1 MMKRMCFFLFS
12 ALIGICLMSP
22 GLFGQ
27 VGTQGVILGTV
38 TDPSGAVVPG
48 AEVTVRNLNTGL
60 TTTVKTSSAG
70 TFEVPSLPIGSYSV
84 QVAMSGFKTWKLDR
98 VDLAVG
104 ARDRLTIALE
114 VGTATQ
120 QVSVSAAPALLQTE
134 TAKTGTTV
142 QEKNIINLPLN
153 GRNVVN
159 LVALAPGM
167 RFTSG
172 HSGPERGT
180 YVQGFGSQGDHT
192 QFSLNGTNINSG
204 MDEGAIT
211 LPNVDSIAE
220 FRVETANFG
229 AEHGRD
235 PLQVVMV
242 TKAGTNEYHGSAW
255 EFLRNNAIDAR
266 NTFASKTPKLSQNQ
280 FGAAA
285 GGPVIKDKTFFFASF
300 EGTTVRQE
308 SLYNSAVPDP
318 AWLNGDFSAVSTPVI
333 DPSTGQQF
341 TGNIIPSGRIDYGA
355 DLLKKY
361 FLTPTPGYSDGNF
374 HAVAPRTNDTWNG
387 LIRIDQDITPKQ
399 RIYGQFI
406 DWVNP
411 TTSPQYSPS
420 VVQTNETNQHNFGL
434 TYNYTITPNTLFTL
448 NLGYVSSNNTFT
460 GGSAALGKDNLT
472 QQAGIQG
479 FPTPGRSDWI
489 GLPTV
494 NVTGISGFAEPWGT
508 PGRLWS
514 NSLDGTASMN
524 LIRGKHSIIL
534 GYSYDNR
541 TTFGRHGSGFSRGQ
555 FDFNGQYTGFAFADY
570 LLGLPAD
577 GYRNYP
583 LQTFGMKDSPYDAI
597 FAQDYWNISQKVTLN
612 LGLRW
617 DYWQGKEYVCGNG
630 ATFDPS
636 IGKIVAGL
644 DNQGQVNL
652 TCQPVAKYLA
662 PATAGQWV
670 PADKIGVPKGLFE
683 PNGHF
688 SPRLGVAWRVTNGM
702 VVRGSYGI
710 FTSSFEGN
718 RTASSIVGPPYW
730 TWENINFSPSTPQP
744 WETIFPNDPSFFVAP
759 GTVAPAYNLTSQ
771 KTHEWNFSI
780 EKQLPYHSS
789 LTLSYIGTHRSDPI
803 SGFNYNAVPPGQYS
817 DLQAALPYPQLGG
830 ITLYQNGGSVWYN
843 GLTAMWQRRF
853 SNGLGFVAS
862 YAYSKSMLDG
872 AAADTVDGLQPFT
885 PQGYL
890 RGRSP
895 YDRTHILNISGVY
908 DLPFGQQ
915 RKYLSNSNTLLNGV
929 IGGWEFTSIV
939 GYQSGDPLTFTAP
952 GATLGNGWNTR
963 PNLIGDPQI
972 SNPSP
977 QMWFNPA
984 AFAVPAPY
992 TYGNSG
998 MGIMNGPGYFDWDT
1012 GLMKNFYFTES
1023 KYLQFRWEMFN
1034 ALNHVNYNNPNTT
1047 INTGSTGEIF
1057 SAGPARIMQFAL
1069 KLYF

>member
-1 MMKRMCFFLFS
+1 MKRTCFFLLS
-12 ALIGICLMSP
+12 ALMGMMLASA

-38 TDPSGAVVPG
+38 ADPSGAVVPG
-48 AEVTVRNLNTGL
+48 AQVTVENLNTGL
-60 TTTVKTSSAG
+60 TTNVKTNSVGA
-70 TFEVPSLPIGSYSV
+70 FDVPALPIGPYSV
-84 QVAMSGFKTWKLDR
+84 QVSMQGFKAWKVDR
-98 VDLAVG
+98 VDLTVG
-104 ARDRLTIALE
+104 ARQRLTITLQ
-114 VGTATQ
+114 VGNTSQ

-134 TAKTGTTV
+134 TAQTGTTV
-142 QEKNIINLPLN
+142 QEKNILNLPLN

-159 LVALAPGM
+159 LVQLAPGM

-172 HSGPERGT
+172 QSGPERGT
-180 YVQGFGSQGDHT
+180 YVQGLGGQSDQT
-192 QFSLNGTNINSG
+192 QFSLNGSNINSG

-211 LPNVDSIAE
+211 LPDVDSIAE
-220 FRVETANFG
+220 FRVETSGFG

-235 PLQVVMV
+235 PVQVVMA
-242 TKAGTNEYHGSAW
+242 TKSGSNQFHGSAW
-255 EFLRNNAIDAR
+255 EFVRNNAFDAR
-266 NTFASKTPKLSQNQ
+266 NTFSAKTPKLTQNQ
-280 FGAAA
+280 FGGAV

-308 SLYNSAVPDP
+308 SLYNSPVPDP
-318 AWLNGDFSAVSTPVI
+318 AWLNGDFSGVSTPII
-333 DPSTGQQF
+333 DPTTGQPF
-341 TGNIIPSGRIDYGA
+341 SGNMIPANRIDYGA
-355 DLLKKY
+355 NFLKGY

-387 LIRIDQDITPKQ
+387 MIRVDQNITSKQ

-434 TYNYTITPNTLFTL
+434 TYNYTITPNMLFTL
-448 NLGYVSSNNTFT
+448 NMSYVSSNNVFS
-460 GGSAALGKDNLT
+460 GGSAALGSENLT
-472 QQAGIQG
+472 EEAGIQG
-479 FPTPGRSDWI
+479 FPTPGRTQWV

-514 NSLDGTASMN
+514 NILDGTASMN
-524 LIRGKHSIIL
+524 LIRGKHSIVL

-583 LQTFGMKDSPYDAI
+583 LQTFGMKDSPYHAI
-597 FAQDYWNISQKVTLN
+597 FAQDYWNLSKKVTVN
-612 LGLRW
+612 LGVRW
-617 DYWQGKEYVCGNG
+617 DYWAGKEFVCGNG
-630 ATFDPS
+630 ATFDPKS
-636 IGKIVAGL
+636 GKVVAGL

-670 PADKIGVPKGLFE
+670 PADQIGVPKGLFE

-688 SPRLGVAWRVTNGM
+688 SPRVGIAWRVSNGL
-702 VVRGSYGI
+702 VVRGNYGV
-710 FTSSFEGN
+710 FASSFAGN

-730 TWENINFSPSTPQP
+730 TWENISFSPSTPQP
-744 WETIFPNDPSFFVAP
+744 WETIFPSDPSFFVAP
-759 GTVAPAYNLTSQ
+759 GTTAPAYNITSQ
-771 KTHEWNFSI
+771 KTHQWNVSVQK
-780 EKQLPYHSS
+780 ELPFRSA
-789 LTLSYIGTHRSDPI
+789 LTVTYLGTHRSDPL
-803 SGFNYNAVPPGQYS
+803 SGVAYNAVAPGQYT
-817 DLQAALPYPQLGG
+817 DLQAALPYPNLGS
-830 ITLYQNGGSVWYN
+830 IILYQNGGVAWYN
-843 GLTAMWQRRF
+843 GLTAMLERRF
-853 SNGLGFVAS
+853 SNGLGFTAA

-872 AAADTVDGLQPFT
+872 VTADTVDSLQPFT
-885 PQGYL
+885 PSGYL

-895 YDRTHILNISGVY
+895 YDRTQIATISGIY
-908 DLPFGQQ
+908 DLPFGHG
-915 RKYLSNSNTLLNGV
+915 RKYMSSANTILDGV

-939 GYQSGDPLTFTAP
+939 SYQSGSPLSFNVP
-952 GATLGNGWNTR
+952 GATLGNGYGTR
-963 PNLIGDPQI
+963 ANLVGDPQI

-977 QMWFNPA
+977 QQWFNPA
-984 AFAVPAPY
+984 AFAAPPAY
-992 TYGNSG
+992 TYGSSG
-998 MGIMNGPGYFDWDT
+998 MGIMNGPGYFDLDT
-1012 GLMKNFYFTES
+1012 NLLKNFHFTES
-1023 KYLQFRWEMFN
+1023 KYLQFQWNMFN
-1034 ALNHVNYNNPNTT
+1034 AVNHVNYSNPQTT
-1047 INTGSTGEIF
+1047 IGLGSTGEIF
-1057 SAGPARIMQFAL
+1057 SAGAARVMQFAL